1 MELFT
6 TIGNIICI
14 IGIAVSGTIIVIRK
28 KNNPANVRMYS
39 EETVKRASEYRAE
52 LIREQAANDAMFS
65 EKRNNEDMFELSP
78 EDFEAAGDFED
89 SVSLDMPDT
98 PDEN

>member
-28 KNNPANVRMYS
+28 KNNPANVGMYS

-65 EKRNNEDMFELSP
+65 EKRNNEDKFELSP

-89 SVSLDMPDT
+89 YIHSDMPNT

>member
-39 EETVKRASEYRAE
+39 EETVKRASEYKAE

-65 EKRNNEDMFELSP
+65 KKRNNEDKFELSP

-89 SVSLDMPDT
+89 SVSLDMPDA

>member
-39 EETVKRASEYRAE
+39 EETVKRASEYKAE
-52 LIREQAANDAMFS
+52 LIREQAANDVMFS
-65 EKRNNEDMFELSP
+65 EKRNNENKFELSP

>member
-1 MELFT
+1 
-6 TIGNIICI
+6 
-14 IGIAVSGTIIVIRK
+14 
-28 KNNPANVRMYS
+28 MYS
-39 EETVKRASEYRAE
+39 EETVKRASEYKAE
-52 LIREQAANDAMFS
+52 LIREQAANDVMFS
-65 EKRNNEDMFELSP
+65 EKRNNENKFELSP